1 MSNELP
7 IKPAP
12 REAQVSESEDV
23 GATLSH
29 RLSYLCDFG
38 WVPRFLWVFACEIV
52 LVFFAS
58 LDSWTNIYRESV
70 PNGAV
75 INKSMILFLSE
86 KPGEAEESRKKRIY
100 PWNCILQLREYPF
113 PGFGFQ
119 NQGPQPWVWVL
130 THVLSIPLA
139 DLSPICFFQ
148 SKGSN
153 NAIMKTCLIKTS
165 LR

>member
-58 LDSWTNIYRESV
+58 LDSWTNIYRECSKWCSHKQIYDIISLWEAWGGWGIQEEEDLSLELYSAAQRV
-70 PNGAV
+70 PLPWV
-75 INKSMILFLSE
+75 QL
-86 KPGEAEESRKKRIY
+86 PESRSPAVSVGADSWTIHS
-100 PWNCILQLREYPF
+100 PGWSQPHLLLPVQRE
-113 PGFGFQ
+113 Q
-119 NQGPQPWVWVL
+119 
-130 THVLSIPLA
+130 
-139 DLSPICFFQ
+139 
-148 SKGSN
+148 
-153 NAIMKTCLIKTS
+153 
-165 LR
+165 